1 MWISKFKNANY
12 KNFLEKLKDVALKE
26 KKIYLFLIF
35 DYIFLLLFRGF
46 AFNDYLNYELY
57 KKNIKERKA
66 YVSVKDQDKF
76 YELVSPS
83 LYKESF
89 SNKSKFMKLF
99 KDYVKRDFIDKSNN
113 INDLVKFLSNNEEI
127 IVKPIDGLGGANI
140 TKLKSKNIKNIDL
153 FYNEMVKNNY
163 LIEEVVKQ
171 HKSLS
176 EFSKNSVNTIRIMTS
191 NINNNPKIIFAT
203 LRVGNGKN
211 YVDNFHQGG
220 MAALINTETGILTSD
235 AIDKN
240 LNKYKYHPLSKKAF
254 KGYKIPYFE
263 EARELVLKASLVIPE
278 IKVVGWDVAIT
289 PDGPVIIEGNRR
301 AGFDIV
307 QVVSGI
313 GRKDIIKSIL
323 KELNN

>member
-12 KNFLEKLKDVALKE
+12 KGFLEKLKIIAKKE
-26 KKIYLFLIF
+26 NKVYLFLII
-35 DYIFLLLFRGF
+35 DYLFLLIFRGF

-57 KKNIKERKA
+57 NKSFKERMT

-89 SNKSKFMKLF
+89 SNKTKFMKLF
-99 KDYVKRDFIDKSNN
+99 KDYVKRDFIDKSNG
-113 INDLVKFLSNNEEI
+113 INDLVKFLNKNEEI
-127 IVKPIDGLGGANI
+127 IVKPIDGLGGANV

-163 LIEEVVKQ
+163 LVEELVKQ
-171 HKSLS
+171 HKSLA
-176 EFSKNSVNTIRIMTS
+176 EFSSSSVNTIRIMTS
-191 NINNNPKIIFAT
+191 NINSNPQVIFAT
-203 LRVGNGKN
+203 LRVGNGKSH
-211 YVDNFHQGG
+211 VDNFHQGG
-220 MAALINTETGILTSD
+220 MASLINIETGFLTSE
-235 AIDKN
+235 AVDKN
-240 LNKYKYHPLSKKAF
+240 LNRYKYHPLSKKAF
-254 KGYKIPYFE
+254 KGYKIPYFD
-263 EARELVLKASLVIPE
+263 EAKELVLKASKVVPE

-323 KELNN
+323 KELNK

>member
-1 MWISKFKNANY
+1 MWIKKFKSANY
-12 KNFLEKLKDVALKE
+12 KGFLEKLKIIANKE
-26 KKIYLFLIF
+26 GKIYLFLIV
-35 DYIFLLLFRGF
+35 DYLFLLIFRGF

-57 KKNIKERKA
+57 NKSFKERKE

-89 SNKSKFMKLF
+89 SNKTKFMKLF
-99 KDYVKRDFIDKSNN
+99 KDYVKRDFIDKSNC
-113 INDLVKFLSNNEEI
+113 INDLVKFLNKNEEI
-127 IVKPIDGLGGANI
+127 IVKPIDGLGGANV

-163 LIEEVVKQ
+163 LVEELVKQ
-171 HKSLS
+171 HKSLA
-176 EFSKNSVNTIRIMTS
+176 EFSPSSVNTIRIMTS
-191 NINNNPKIIFAT
+191 NINNNPQVVFAA

-211 YVDNFHQGG
+211 HVDNFHQGG
-220 MAALINTETGILTSD
+220 MASLVNVETGILTSE
-235 AIDKN
+235 AVDKD
-240 LNKYKYHPLSKKAF
+240 LHHYKYHPLSKKAF
-254 KGYKIPYFE
+254 KGYKIPYFD
-263 EARELVLKASLVIPE
+263 EAKELVLKASKVVPE

-307 QVVSGI
+307 QVVSGV
-313 GRKDIIKSIL
+313 GRKDIIREIK
-323 KELNN
+323 KELK